1 MVSAYVLSLREGIEA
16 ALVLGIVLSML
27 RQMSRLDLAAPVWLG
42 AGSAAILSLITAVLL
57 TIFGLELK
65 DPGEAIFEISTM
77 LLAAG
82 ILTWMI
88 FWMSRRARQ
97 VKQELESG
105 VQKASE
111 AGKWSLFGLAFLA
124 VLREGV
130 ELALFL
136 TAAAISS
143 GERQTLIGALFGL
156 ATAGLL
162 GWVLFASTVRLDL
175 KRFFQITGILLIFF
189 AAGLVAHSLQVFN
202 ELGWIPA
209 GIQHVWNLNPIL
221 NDQSAVGQVLATLFG
236 YNGSPSLTEVLAYL
250 IYFGVVG
257 LGLWWTGSKSV
268 RGIQN
273 GLKTKSNVR

>member
-1 MVSAYVLSLREGIEA
+1 
-16 ALVLGIVLSML
+16 
-27 RQMSRLDLAAPVWLG
+27 
-42 AGSAAILSLITAVLL
+42 
-57 TIFGLELK
+57 
-65 DPGEAIFEISTM
+65 
-77 LLAAG
+77 
-82 ILTWMI
+82 
-88 FWMSRRARQ
+88 
-97 VKQELESG
+97 
-105 VQKASE
+105 
-111 AGKWSLFGLAFLA
+111 LAFLA

>member
-1 MVSAYVLSLREGIEA
+1 MVSAFVLSLREGIEA

-143 GERQTLIGALFGL
+143 GELL
-156 ATAGLL
+156 AVERSRWPRCRANCR
-162 GWVLFASTVRLDL
+162 SES
-175 KRFFQITGILLIFF
+175 FQ
-189 AAGLVAHSLQVFN
+189 
-202 ELGWIPA
+202 
-209 GIQHVWNLNPIL
+209 
-221 NDQSAVGQVLATLFG
+221 
-236 YNGSPSLTEVLAYL
+236 
-250 IYFGVVG
+250 
-257 LGLWWTGSKSV
+257 
-268 RGIQN
+268 R
-273 GLKTKSNVR
+273 R